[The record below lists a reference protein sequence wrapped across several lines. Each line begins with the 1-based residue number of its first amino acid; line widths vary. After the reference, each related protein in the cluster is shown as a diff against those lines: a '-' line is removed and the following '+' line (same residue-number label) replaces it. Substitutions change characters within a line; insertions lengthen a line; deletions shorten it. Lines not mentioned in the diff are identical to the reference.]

1 MSNRTSPN
9 RLIQQRY
16 GEGKRVIRESE
27 GRELTQR
34 EFLDVAFGV
43 NPKTGKPYNTR
54 TLRKWL
60 KGERDASQAVEHSK
74 RDTYSF
80 QQRVRIGDQE
90 FAPNLTKP
98 SRVSGL
104 DLFTPAGRKRIKR
117 AATARMNKRIDDNAD
132 SVQKLRSTRG
142 LKLRTGRAVAHTK
155 RPSVII
161 TRRTRSPLRY
171 TQAA

>member
-1 MSNRTSPN
+1 MSNRTQPN
-9 RLIQQRY
+9 ALIRQRY
-16 GEGKRVIRESE
+16 GEGKRVVRASE

-34 EFLDVAFGV
+34 EFLDVAFGM

-60 KGERDASQAVEHSK
+60 KGERDASQAVEHST

-80 QQRVRIGDQE
+80 QQRVNIKGQE

-104 DLFTPAGRKRIKR
+104 DLFTQTGRQRVKR
-117 AATARMNKRIDDNAD
+117 AATARMNKRLEDQAD

-142 LKLRTGRAVAHTK
+142 LKLSKARAVSHTK

-171 TQAA
+171 TNAA